1 LEIRTKLGS
10 FGEKAQLIL
19 SCIFYLYSAKTSC
32 CVRFCNL
39 IRQLAPPGLRGALR
53 LLAGHWREGGRTAPN
68 GAAMASGP
76 NPDPHVWRGDWFA
89 QLFRHVFEM
98 S

>member
-1 LEIRTKLGS
+1 MS
-10 FGEKAQLIL
+10 
-19 SCIFYLYSAKTSC
+19 SH
-32 CVRFCNL
+32 CVRFCKL

-53 LLAGHWREGGRTAPN
+53 LLVGHWREGGRTADWLVGREHSARPN

-76 NPDPHVWRGDWFA
+76 NPDLHIWRGDWYAHFFGH
-89 QLFRHVFEM
+89 LFEM